1 MSITGYGMA
10 GNAENAGKSKGRVL
24 VAGFA
29 TRHVATSAHNAGYE
43 VHSVDSFCDLDLAA
57 VTESRT
63 RFTEL
68 SELQGAVED
77 VCRRMHFDIIAA
89 TSCAESLDLS
99 SVGQKICGS
108 DPKVAAY
115 FLDKKNI
122 QDFFEKNGIPCPKIL
137 PKGVCPAMIKPC
149 SGAGGWR
156 NKRAENARDEEEW
169 CSLWE
174 NEPYIR
180 QELVEGVPCSVSC
193 ISDGKKA
200 VAVSFNEQLLR
211 GGSGER
217 AYGFSG
223 AVTPFKHPL
232 ESEIVRCAERAVA
245 LSGCVGSVGVDF
257 VAAADRFW
265 AIEINPRFQATMDVV
280 EKACGINLFQA
291 HVDASRGIL
300 PHAYTGEYRQY
311 AARKVIFADRD
322 MTVKDDLLKCGD
334 VAAGIADIPAPGTV
348 IEEGGAV
355 LSVYGE
361 GASRAEALES
371 LDKTIRKVNRY
382 ICRW

>member
-1 MSITGYGMA
+1 MA
-10 GNAENAGKSKGRVL
+10 GNMAGNGRGKVL

-43 VHSVDSFCDLDLAA
+43 VHCVDSFCDLDLAA
-57 VTESRT
+57 VTASCT
-63 RFTEL
+63 RFSEL
-68 SELQGAVED
+68 SELQGTVED
-77 VCRRMHFDIIAA
+77 VCRRMHFDIVAA

-137 PKGVCPAMIKPC
+137 PEGVYPAMIKPC
-149 SGAGGWR
+149 NGAGGWR
-156 NKRAENARDEEEW
+156 NTKAETAEDEARW
-169 CSLWE
+169 CAMWE

-180 QELVEGVPCSVSC
+180 QEIVGGIPCSVSC

-200 VAVSFNEQLLR
+200 VAVSFNEQILR

-223 AVTPFKHPL
+223 AITPMKHPL
-232 ESEIVRCAERAVA
+232 ESEIVKCAERAVS

-257 VAAADRFW
+257 MAADDRFW

-280 EKACGINLFQA
+280 ERSRGINLFQA

-300 PHAYTGEYRQY
+300 PHAYTGEYLQY
-311 AARKVIFADRD
+311 AARKVIFAPRD
-322 MTVKDDLLKCGD
+322 MTVKDDLSKCGAD
-334 VAAGIADIPAPGTV
+334 IADIPALGTE

-355 LSVYGE
+355 LSVYGC

-371 LDKTIRKVNRY
+371 LDKTIRKVDRY